1 MSTSSQLGLLVRP
14 SRVRGL
20 CSRYFYIYTRSGFRV
35 LDIVF
40 WPVMDLVVWGFVAK
54 YFMRLDTTTSAT
66 AAAASA
72 TAGGASAGG
81 AITFLIGAIIF
92 FNILYRAQQSISVSF
107 LEDLW
112 SRNLLNIFV
121 APITVAEFVAATYVV
136 GIAQIAV
143 VSTLMSVLAYFLYT
157 FNILTLSFALIPLFL
172 NLLVMGWSLG
182 MMTTALVFRFG
193 HQAEALAWAV
203 PFLIQPVSA
212 VFYPVSVL
220 PTWLQ
225 PVAYLVPATYVFEGM
240 RHVLAGQGE
249 INRYLLIA
257 SALNV
262 LYFVLVSFF
271 FGGMLNNARERGALA
286 KLVV

>member
-1 MSTSSQLGLLVRP
+1 MILVRP
-14 SRVRGL
+14 ARVRGL
-20 CSRYFYIYTRSGFRV
+20 CARYFYIYTRSGFRV

-40 WPVMDLVVWGFVAK
+40 WPVMDLIVWGFVAK
-54 YFMRLDTTTSAT
+54 YFMRLDTGANASG
-66 AAAASA
+66 AAS
-72 TAGGASAGG
+72 GVPG

-143 VSTLMSVLAYFLYT
+143 VSSLMSGLAYLLYA
-157 FNILTLSFALIPLFL
+157 FNILSLSFALIPLFL

-203 PFLIQPVSA
+203 PFLIQPISA

-220 PTWLQ
+220 PSWLQ
-225 PVAYLVPATYVFEGM
+225 PVAYMVPATYVFEGM
-240 RHVLAGQGE
+240 RHVLGGHADITQ
-249 INRYLLIA
+249 YLLTA
-257 SALNV
+257 SGLNL
-262 LYFVLVSFF
+262 LYFVLISFF

>member
-1 MSTSSQLGLLVRP
+1 MAISGILVRP
-14 SRVRGL
+14 ARVRGL
-20 CSRYFYIYTRSGFRV
+20 CARYFYIYTRSGFRV

-54 YFMRLDTTTSAT
+54 YFMRLDTGAT
-66 AAAASA
+66 ASA
-72 TAGGASAGG
+72 TAGG

-157 FNILTLSFALIPLFL
+157 FNILNLSFALIPLFL

-220 PTWLQ
+220 PNWLQ
-225 PVAYLVPATYVFEGM
+225 PVAYMVPATYVFEGM

-249 INRYLLIA
+249 ISRFLLIA

-262 LYFVLVSFF
+262 FYFVLVSFF